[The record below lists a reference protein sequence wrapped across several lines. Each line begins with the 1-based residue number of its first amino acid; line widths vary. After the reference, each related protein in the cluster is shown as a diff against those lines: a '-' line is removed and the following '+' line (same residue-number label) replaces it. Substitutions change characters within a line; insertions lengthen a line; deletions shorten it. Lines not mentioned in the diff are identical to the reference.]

1 MATTHD
7 NEHSGGGHP
16 TFMQYAVI
24 AILLFAITIVEFII
38 IMDFP
43 GERAKVISEA
53 LGQPSTTI
61 LLFLLS
67 GIKFAIVILFYMHL
81 KFDNKLFFW
90 MFVAGMALAVMVG
103 LSLIGLFTAIRGGD
117 VRAADAPYVP
127 CYFDHERGEHGENV
141 CPTPVPQP
149 TATPH
154 PRVAPLASYTNPPAV
169 VEEGPAPVGPVDI
182 SGPPDAGTGE
192 QLVVQYGCGAC
203 HSTDGSALVGPTWQG
218 LYGTEEALDDG
229 STVTVN
235 DDYIKESVQD
245 PNAKVVSGFT
255 AGLMPPTLGVK
266 DDEIPHIIEYIKTLR

>member
-43 GERAKVISEA
+43 GVRERVISDA

-90 MFVAGMALAVMVG
+90 TFVAGMGLAVMVG
-103 LSLIGLFTAIRGGD
+103 LSLIGLFTAIKGGD
-117 VRAADAPYVP
+117 VRAEAAPYAP

-141 CPTPVPQP
+141 CPTPVPLP
-149 TATPH
+149 TSTPH
-154 PRVAPLASYTNPPAV
+154 PGVTPLGQYSTPP
-169 VEEGPAPVGPVDI
+169 PIDDDDDLPVRTT
-182 SGPPDAGTGE
+182 GPPDAAIGE
-192 QLVVQYGCGAC
+192 QLVKQYGCGTC
-203 HSTDGSALVGPTWQG
+203 HSTDGSALAGPTWQG

-255 AGLMPPTLGVK
+255 AGLMPPTLDVK
-266 DDEIPHIIEYIKTLR
+266 DDEIPHIIEYIKTLK